1 MSFYLQNPEKLIGN
15 ICQCEWREE
24 FTYFFT
30 GRPVSDDQ
38 KRQPYNDLKGQKR
51 FLARSTN

>member
-51 FLARSTN
+51 FLTRSTN